1 MRKGKELIIGSR
13 GSELALWQAN
23 HVKDQ
28 LEDCGYQVNIR
39 IIKTKGDK
47 IQNLSFDKIEG
58 KGFFTKELEDA
69 LLSEEVD
76 LAVHSLKD
84 LETTQPEGLEL
95 AAVSKRN
102 SPHDVL
108 LIKQESY
115 SEQNTWGL
123 PENAVVGTSSCRRQA
138 WLKQHISDVN
148 LVDLRGNVPTRI
160 QKLRNGDMDAIV
172 LAEAGINRISPNV
185 SGLHKFVL
193 PLNEFVPA
201 PAQGVLGLQIR
212 SNDQRLQ
219 EAIAPLN
226 DPQVKT
232 EISVERGILNG
243 IGGGCH
249 VPLGAFCITR
259 ETDLLE
265 VTVAYEGDKG
275 YEKHDLVATDSASLI
290 QKALISLGLVS
301 S

>member
-28 LEDCGYQVNIR
+28 LENLGYQVSIQ

-69 LLSEEVD
+69 LLSGSVD

-108 LIKQESY
+108 LIKSQSY
-115 SEQNTWGL
+115 SENGTWNL

-138 WLKQHISDVN
+138 WLKQHIPGVN

-160 QKLRNGDMDAIV
+160 QKLKDGDMDAIV
-172 LAEAGINRISPNV
+172 LAEAGINRISPDI

-193 PLNEFVPA
+193 PLDEFVPA

-212 SNDQRLQ
+212 SNDERLQ

-226 DPQVKT
+226 DPQVKQ

-249 VPLGAFCITR
+249 VPLGAFCR
-259 ETDLLE
+259 SVEQDLLQ
-265 VTVAYEGDKG
+265 VTVAYEGEEG
-275 YEKHDLVATDSASLI
+275 YEKHTHEGNEVSTLITKSLASL
-290 QKALISLGLVS
+290 SRVS